1 MKQLFITGMLFLG
14 CINQTTAQ
22 VWKHDINFENVNPNS
37 GDSHTLKGVVDEN
50 DHTYLLKEL
59 TTTQGVFLYLNEY
72 LPDGTNGF
80 QISLGTVNPIYTNG
94 HNSLGIA
101 IDQNYIYVATE
112 FHPTNVAAPHNTKVI
127 AYPRTNPTFGINL
140 MEMTG
145 NFSVTDMALHNNK
158 LYVYGNTAHNLD
170 FLIPQTNLAIINSG
184 QKVSVLMELDVSN
197 VSANQSSTLN
207 WITKVTYNS
216 NVESGNIA
224 VADNGLIYLSGTA
237 ENNARIGNGTGGVY
251 HQINFP
257 TAQAAGF
264 VARFL
269 SNGSPDPSF
278 IPININ
284 NFQNNQNSTQH
295 RDNIEDFKLDPQ
307 TNHLYL
313 VVRNLIRKYSLSTVG
328 TPPMIWQQILPGLTT
343 NSNRLAI
350 SHCNEMY
357 VTGIRVE
364 TFGPADYL
372 HYYTQSLNKQSGAI
386 TTTMVSNDG
395 AYGGNS
401 QGEVI
406 LIQSDGD
413 KVVAGDYKIT
423 SNSSHATG
431 PFYVDYE
438 SMSAAPANYPS
449 ITYNELAYVGSF
461 IGIYED
467 GVKGELTNDFVL
479 TNSNNVEMYNFPCWQ
494 SIILNGSASTN
505 ETNHFIDL
513 WKQNG
518 ATYQWY
524 GTFGWLGGEAGTDNI
539 SQLAQAAGI
548 QLTPGNYQIK
558 LAVQNNCVGWLE
570 KVVNFTITTETLNPL
585 FNMNIIQSGGTTY
598 SVACTSLANPPH
610 AQHMW
615 YVYNLTTNTI
625 VPGSMVI
632 WTAGA
637 SSYNYSGLSKQNAY
651 RVIHVVRDPKGCAV
665 QVNYYIQISM
675 MRQASSGTI
684 DEQTLEVELQEIE
697 SQLNTLSHNTIAPL
711 SIDDITVFPN
721 PTEGSFTLDYHYD
734 QDAEVT
740 LHSATGQAFLAH
752 SITSNSRLSFDL
764 TPYASGVYFMTIR
777 TIDGHQLTQRV
788 IKR

>member
-1 MKQLFITGMLFLG
+1 MKQLFISGMLLLG
-14 CINQTTAQ
+14 CIHQTNAQ

-37 GDSHTLKGVVDEN
+37 GDSHTLKGVVDQD

-59 TTTQGVFLYLNEY
+59 STTQGSSIFLQEY
-72 LPDGTNGF
+72 LPDGSFYF
-80 QISLGTVNPIYTNG
+80 QIPVATVNSSYPAA

-101 IDQNYIYVATE
+101 TDQNYVYVATE
-112 FHPTNVAAPHNTKVI
+112 FHPPTAAGMHTTKVF
-127 AYPRTNPTFGINL
+127 AYQRNNLSSGVPL
-140 MEMTG
+140 MEMNG
-145 NFSVTDMALHNNK
+145 EFSVTDIAIHNNK

-170 FLIPQTNLAIINSG
+170 FLTPQTNNVIFTSSSQNEA
-184 QKVSVLMELDVSN
+184 VLIKIDVSG
-197 VSANQSSTLN
+197 VSLNQATVLD
-207 WITKVTYNS
+207 WIKKVTYHS
-216 NVESGNIA
+216 DAESGNMA
-224 VADNGLIYLSGTA
+224 VADNGSIYLSGIADNGT
-237 ENNARIGNGTGGVY
+237 RIGDGTGVFY
-251 HQINFP
+251 HGISFQ
-257 TAQAAGF
+257 TSQSAGF
-264 VARFL
+264 LARFDN
-269 SNGSPDPSF
+269 NGVVDQNF
-278 IPININ
+278 TPITIANS
-284 NFQNNQNSTQH
+284 QNNQNSTLY
-295 RDNIEDFKLDPQ
+295 RDVIEDFKLDPQ

-313 VVRNLIRKYSLSTVG
+313 VVSNRIDKYSTSAIG
-328 TPPMIWQQILPGLTT
+328 TPPMVWQQILPGLTT

-350 SHCNEMY
+350 SLCNEMY
-357 VTGIRVE
+357 VTGIRVQPNGGTE
-364 TFGPADYL
+364 FL

-395 AYGGNS
+395 AHGGNS

-413 KVVAGDYKIT
+413 KVVAGDY
-423 SNSSHATG
+423 HAATQWPNT
-431 PFYVDYE
+431 PFYVDYD
-438 SMSAAPANYPS
+438 SQNAPANYPS
-449 ITYNELAYVGSF
+449 ITYDFNAVAGSF
-461 IGIYED
+461 VGIYDD
-467 GVKGELTNDFVL
+467 GVKGELTNDFIL
-479 TNSNNVEMYNFPCWQ
+479 TNSSNVETYTFPCWQ

-585 FNMNIIQSGGTTY
+585 FNMNITQSGGTTY

-615 YVYNLTTNTI
+615 YVYNLTNNLI
-625 VPGSMVI
+625 VSGSMVN

-637 SSYNYSGLSKQNAY
+637 SNYNYSGLSKQNAY
-651 RVIHVVRDPKGCAV
+651 RVIHIVRDPKGCAV

-697 SQLNTLSHNTIAPL
+697 SQLNTLSHNTITPP

-740 LHSATGQAFLAH
+740 IHSATGQAFLAH
-752 SITSNSRLSFDL
+752 SIASNSRLSLDL